1 MINYKKA
8 TLVIRIINFILSILI
23 LVSLYGTYQAMK
35 EIEEIEE
42 NMKYMA
48 CDGYAYD
55 QSIAPEFC
63 K

>member
-23 LVSLYGTYQAMK
+23 LVSVYGKYQAMK
-35 EIEEIEE
+35 ETEE

-55 QSIAPEFC
+55 QSSAPEYC